1 MRKYILTNRI
11 VPQYNFTSAQPSTA
25 VLTDVGMK
33 LLQKDN
39 KSKSNVID
47 VKAVKNS
54 DSKKI
59 KAEIAI
65 NRKAKQIMKQL
76 LWEESL
82 FEDGVSN
89 LQLQQVKHWCK

>member
-1 MRKYILTNRI
+1 M
-11 VPQYNFTSAQPSTA
+11 PQYNFTSAQLSTA